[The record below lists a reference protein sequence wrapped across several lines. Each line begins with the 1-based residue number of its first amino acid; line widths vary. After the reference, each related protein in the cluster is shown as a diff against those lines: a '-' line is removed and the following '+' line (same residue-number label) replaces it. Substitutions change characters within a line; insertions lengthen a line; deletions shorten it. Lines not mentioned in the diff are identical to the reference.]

1 MAKKPGKAKGLARA
15 RTRPAGKKAKGRPFQ
30 EKGID
35 PPKSAELEEGTFTLK
50 GTTWVKEHSAPV
62 IPAESQ
68 LQQPSVPE
76 DPYQSPRPWPSRA
89 MIRKTQYRR
98 DIVSIG
104 ACKIAAGM
112 LANPELIDDFDDQDA
127 VKRIITMS
135 IFIAREIDQS
145 V

>member
-1 MAKKPGKAKGLARA
+1 MPKKPGKAKGLARA
-15 RTRPAGKKAKGRPFQ
+15 KTRPAGKKAKGRPSRPKDADLPKNAKL
-30 EKGID
+30 EKG
-35 PPKSAELEEGTFTLK
+35 KYTLK

-89 MIRKTQYRR
+89 MIRKTQYHR

-112 LANPELIDDFDDQDA
+112 LANPALIEDFDDQDA